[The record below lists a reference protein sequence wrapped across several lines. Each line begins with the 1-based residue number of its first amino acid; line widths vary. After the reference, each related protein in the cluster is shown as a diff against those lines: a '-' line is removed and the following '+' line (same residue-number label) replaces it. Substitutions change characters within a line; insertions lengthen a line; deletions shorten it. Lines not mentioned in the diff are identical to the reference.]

1 MNDITDLTTGCR
13 DDVIFVV
20 DESRSV
26 GNVNY
31 GLVKSFLSD
40 LVGKLDIDSGNTR
53 VGLVPYSTIVDT
65 REAFNLNAHSS
76 VTSVQSAISSL
87 TWGGRFG
94 FTFTDRALAHV
105 RTTMLT
111 SAAGDR
117 SDESNVVFLLTDG
130 ASTNTA
136 GTQVCTVC
144 KILYFCIL

>member
-1 MNDITDLTTGCR
+1 MWINDIADPATGCPF
-13 DDVIFVV
+13 DVIFVV

-31 GLVKSFLSD
+31 GLLKSFLSD

-76 VTSVQSAISSL
+76 LTSVQSAISSL

-94 FTFTDRALAHV
+94 FSFTNRALAYV

-111 SAAGDR
+111 SAVGDR
-117 SDESNVVFLLTDG
+117 SDEPNVVILLTDG

-136 GTQVCTVC
+136 GTQVGTV
-144 KILYFCIL
+144 